1 MLLTVLAAHA
11 GAILSALP
19 LGIREH
25 APLIGALT
33 AAVLALVIWRL
44 WRFTI
49 SPALYPDDPK
59 ELPYWIPSEYYEET
73 LFLKCQPE
81 NTNSQQ
87 YWVRTAASL
96 SSIYVPDL
104 RATLQV
110 MARLSL
116 GTRVPCCREQGMF
129 RSPTLLEG
137 WH

>member
-19 LGIREH
+19 IRIQEH

-49 SPALYPDDPK
+49 TPALYPDDPK
-59 ELPYWIPSEYYEET
+59 ELPYWIPSEYNEEP
-73 LFLKCQPE
+73 LLLECQPE

-87 YWVRTAASL
+87 YWVRIMTSL
-96 SSIYVPDL
+96 SPIHVL
-104 RATLQV
+104 T
-110 MARLSL
+110 
-116 GTRVPCCREQGMF
+116 
-129 RSPTLLEG
+129 
-137 WH
+137 